1 MKTDNNAKP
10 FWNYIKSKRKRTN
23 DLVLLKKD
31 GKEIT
36 EDESIAQEM
45 NLYFLSVF
53 TQEQSNLPEFGNIIN
68 DKLSIIL
75 GATSEVEKYL
85 KTH

>member
-1 MKTDNNAKP
+1 M
-10 FWNYIKSKRKRTN
+10 
-23 DLVLLKKD
+23 LLKKD

>member
-1 MKTDNNAKP
+1 MYSHKNKVI
-10 FWNYIKSKRKRTN
+10 Y
-23 DLVLLKKD
+23 
-31 GKEIT
+31 
-36 EDESIAQEM
+36 
-45 NLYFLSVF
+45 
-53 TQEQSNLPEFGNIIN
+53 PEFGNIIN